1 MKIVYLAGPYRADTA
16 AEVER
21 NIQNA
26 RRYHMALTEA
36 GIFSFCPHVHMAHY
50 DGLQE
55 EQWFLDGTM
64 EMMRR
69 CDALVVMPG
78 WEESDGTNREI
89 NKCPVNR
96 ELFAILDFD
105 GLYDADYSKVMCIPW
120 HRKDMGWWQPLSWL
134 KERIESLPPRKDA
147 K

>member
-69 CDALVVMPG
+69 CDALVFIRGAMMKSSGSIREMHEAGKLKIPIYEISYPHRITAMQYCTG
-78 WEESDGTNREI
+78 SIRESWWCNLKDFEEHVR
-89 NKCPVNR
+89 
-96 ELFAILDFD
+96 F
-105 GLYDADYSKVMCIPW
+105 
-120 HRKDMGWWQPLSWL
+120 
-134 KERIESLPPRKDA
+134 LPPRNKEV

>member
-78 WEESDGTNREI
+78 HAGSDGTRLEI
-89 NKCPVNR
+89 NEAKR
-96 ELFAILDFD
+96 IGIDILQLSERDD
-105 GLYDADYSKVMCIPW
+105 GEIVVVSKYF
-120 HRKDMGWWQPLSWL
+120 GWWPL
-134 KERIESLPPRKDA
+134 KSLREALNGIAPRNKDV